1 MGVKSMALLCALAIS
16 GASAAEQARYQV
28 KIQAQPLGAAL
39 QELASQSG
47 IQIIFFSK
55 LTEGRDAPA
64 LNGKF
69 TPEAA
74 LDLLLRGTDLT
85 FRQLNDKTIEVRP
98 GATVHSTSNT
108 TDETAASRAHASLLA
123 SRDPTPPP
131 TYRAPVRLAQAES
144 GSPARPAAEVSTAQ
158 GERGTVQEIIVTA
171 RKVRENQQD
180 TPVAITAFSGDAL
193 EKRQVFQTDN
203 LTQLVPNLQFG
214 TNAPLAGNNASSQVF
229 IRGIGQ
235 TDPTSTVDPGVG
247 LYIDDVYIGS
257 AVGSRMDLRDI

>member
-64 LNGKF
+64 LNGKY

-98 GATVHSTSNT
+98 GATVHSTSNAKGDDAT
-108 TDETAASRAHASLLA
+108 PQSHASLLA
-123 SRDPTPPP
+123 SRDPTPMPA
-131 TYRAPVRLAQAES
+131 YHAPIRLAQAET
-144 GSPARPAAEVSTAQ
+144 GAARPAAESAGVQ
-158 GERGTVQEIIVTA
+158 PERGGTVQEIIVTA

-193 EKRQVFQTDN
+193 EK
-203 LTQLVPNLQFG
+203 
-214 TNAPLAGNNASSQVF
+214 
-229 IRGIGQ
+229 
-235 TDPTSTVDPGVG
+235 
-247 LYIDDVYIGS
+247 
-257 AVGSRMDLRDI
+257 